1 MSDAPR
7 RWLDSEIPSD
17 LRDALRS
24 AEGDGAHAEQLAR
37 LQAKLEQAIGPGFG
51 GEAAGSALPESS
63 SGSAAVG
70 GGSSIGGT
78 LAIATALI
86 VGLGAFWYATRTQPA
101 ELAASLPTAMPT
113 PTPAPI
119 ALPPPVNAA
128 PQLTKQPQPL
138 QPSAAVPRVLPTP
151 RPSAAVP
158 RALPAPRPV
167 AQGSGLME
175 ELRQLEA
182 IRRRLPSEPERALG
196 AIAQHARRFPQGALG
211 PERELLRIEALQR
224 LGRVD
229 EARRAAEKALA
240 GEHPY
245 AVQIRQLMA
254 ASGG

>member
-17 LRDALRS
+17 LRDVLRS
-24 AEGDGAHAEQLAR
+24 AQGDGAQAAQLAR
-37 LQAKLEQAIGPGFG
+37 LQAKLEEAIGPGFG
-51 GEAAGSALPESS
+51 AEAAGSALPEAS
-63 SGSAAVG
+63 SGGSGAAVG
-70 GGSSIGGT
+70 GGTSISGA

-86 VGLGAFWYATRTQPA
+86 MGLGAIWYATRTQPR
-101 ELAASLPTAMPT
+101 ELATNVPP
-113 PTPAPI
+113 PTPAPAAPI
-119 ALPPPVNAA
+119 AQPEQPPPISASPHVTVQPPQPTAAA
-128 PQLTKQPQPL
+128 PRAQT
-138 QPSAAVPRVLPTP
+138 A
-151 RPSAAVP
+151 P
-158 RALPAPRPV
+158 RAPARPV
-167 AQGSGLME
+167 DTARAAGGLME

-182 IRRRLPSEPERALG
+182 IRRKLPSEPERALG

-224 LGRVD
+224 LGRAD

-254 ASGG
+254 AGGG